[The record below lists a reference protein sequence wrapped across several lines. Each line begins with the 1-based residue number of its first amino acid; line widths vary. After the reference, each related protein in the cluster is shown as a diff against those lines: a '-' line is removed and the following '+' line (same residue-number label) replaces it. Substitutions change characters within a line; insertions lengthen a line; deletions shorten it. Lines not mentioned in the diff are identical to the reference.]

1 MRAASRRLALLRPP
15 PLRTAALRAAPPL
28 RRPPPLVA
36 PRRTLLT
43 RSAIPLRVPARA
55 PAPLLAPP
63 RASASAP
70 RALLNAARP
79 LSSGTAAP
87 PPPSAPEPPPPPPA
101 RWSPAWIWA
110 TAKEMAL
117 HYYHGTKLLIADTKI
132 AWRLVGKLARGKT
145 LSRREHNLLVRVLA
159 DLARIIPLTF
169 FLVVPFME
177 FALPFALRLFP
188 NLLPSTFEEKHQ
200 IEEKRKNLL
209 KVRLE
214 IAQVMMGTLEERALQ
229 LQRQRRAK
237 EREKLAEA
245 AASVPSGG
253 GAAPPKKSAKEAD
266 AEEKKRLRDLLWK
279 LREGGVRSRHR
290 HRRCS
295 PSPLTTA
302 HHHPPLCTG
311 GRQPGGAHPGD
322 ESLQRL
328 VDARRAPPP
337 AADGVLPG
345 ARYISRV
352 MAHALTAR
360 ALSRR
365 WLGPT
370 PSRL

>member
-15 PLRTAALRAAPPL
+15 PLRTAALRAVPPI
-28 RRPPPLVA
+28 RRPPPLLA

-43 RSAIPLRVPARA
+43 PATIPRHVPARA

-63 RASASAP
+63 RASSSAP

-209 KVRLE
+209 KVRL
-214 IAQVMMGTLEERALQ
+214 R
-229 LQRQRRAK
+229 RYRRRAAAY
-237 EREKLAEA
+237 RQPAFLPSAHLAPPA
-245 AASVPSGG
+245 TFVTGAPRNRPGDDGHFG
-253 GAAPPKKSAKEAD
+253 GARPSAA
-266 AEEKKRLRDLLWK
+266 
-279 LREGGVRSRHR
+279 G
-290 HRRCS
+290 
-295 PSPLTTA
+295 
-302 HHHPPLCTG
+302 
-311 GRQPGGAHPGD
+311 
-322 ESLQRL
+322 ES
-328 VDARRAPPP
+328 
-337 AADGVLPG
+337 
-345 ARYISRV
+345 
-352 MAHALTAR
+352 
-360 ALSRR
+360 
-365 WLGPT
+365 
-370 PSRL
+370 

>member
-1 MRAASRRLALLRPP
+1 
-15 PLRTAALRAAPPL
+15 
-28 RRPPPLVA
+28 
-36 PRRTLLT
+36 
-43 RSAIPLRVPARA
+43 
-55 PAPLLAPP
+55 
-63 RASASAP
+63 
-70 RALLNAARP
+70 
-79 LSSGTAAP
+79 
-87 PPPSAPEPPPPPPA
+87 
-101 RWSPAWIWA
+101 
-110 TAKEMAL
+110 MAL

-253 GAAPPKKSAKEAD
+253 GEAPPKKSAKEAD

-279 LREGGVRSRHR
+279 LRDGGVADNPEELTQAMSRFKDSLTLDALHR
-290 HRRCS
+290 PQLMAFCQFIGLAAFGPDPLLRFRINATLRR
-295 PSPLTTA
+295 
-302 HHHPPLCTG
+302 
-311 GRQPGGAHPGD
+311 
-322 ESLQRL
+322 LQQDDKDIL
-328 VDARRAPPP
+328 WEGVDALTDTECRAALRARGIPFTGLSPEQMRSGLSEWVQLSMNKEVP
-337 AADGVLPG
+337 MVMMMMSNMCTAPRLDSKPLPSL
-345 ARYISRV
+345 R
-352 MAHALTAR
+352 
-360 ALSRR
+360 
-365 WLGPT
+365 T
-370 PSRL
+370 PQCTDAIE

>member
-1 MRAASRRLALLRPP
+1 
-15 PLRTAALRAAPPL
+15 
-28 RRPPPLVA
+28 
-36 PRRTLLT
+36 
-43 RSAIPLRVPARA
+43 
-55 PAPLLAPP
+55 
-63 RASASAP
+63 
-70 RALLNAARP
+70 
-79 LSSGTAAP
+79 
-87 PPPSAPEPPPPPPA
+87 
-101 RWSPAWIWA
+101 
-110 TAKEMAL
+110 MAL

-279 LREGGVRSRHR
+279 LRDGGVADNPEELTQAMSRFKDSLTLDALHR
-290 HRRCS
+290 PQLMAFCQFMGLAAFGPDPLLRFRINATLRR
-295 PSPLTTA
+295 
-302 HHHPPLCTG
+302 
-311 GRQPGGAHPGD
+311 
-322 ESLQRL
+322 
-328 VDARRAPPP
+328 
-337 AADGVLPG
+337 
-345 ARYISRV
+345 
-352 MAHALTAR
+352 
-360 ALSRR
+360 
-365 WLGPT
+365 
-370 PSRL
+370 